1 MSEFC
6 HHAHAH
12 AQTGC
17 SLYHVSTLSL
27 LHMCML
33 RQAAACIRPGA
44 LAAQAMLLAPSEDT
58 SLAVPPL
65 SHAVHSKQHV
75 GFAGIQY
82 KCYKETTPNETLTQV
97 MHQQHLE
104 TLLAHSGLSTMHGG
118 HFDSNGSI
126 AYLRVSAM
134 RNRQCNRI
142 IDDDV
147 TCRMRLFF
155 FCRRRNKKVS
165 DVERQALWQKAKASG
180 CNLSGQLCES
190 SCSLIIA
197 CLGLSRVESKP

>member
-1 MSEFC
+1 M
-6 HHAHAH
+6 H

-17 SLYHVSTLSL
+17 SLYQARSTCSTSN
-27 LHMCML
+27 
-33 RQAAACIRPGA
+33 AACPITRHKSRS
-44 LAAQAMLLAPSEDT
+44 AAPQPCCAQQTAR
-58 SLAVPPL
+58 
-65 SHAVHSKQHV
+65 

-82 KCYKETTPNETLTQV
+82 KCYKETTPNETLTKV

-126 AYLRVSAM
+126 AYLRLSAM

-147 TCRMRLFF
+147 TCHMRLVF